1 MAQQLVFHRFI
12 FVFSMHAKSSKCS
25 QEAQMPSMDTVDEKC
40 HFRPRAMV
48 QKFWLT
54 KSKTVETNGKAS

>member
-1 MAQQLVFHRFI
+1 MLSV
-12 FVFSMHAKSSKCS
+12 
-25 QEAQMPSMDTVDEKC
+25 DTVDENVP
-40 HFRPRAMV
+40 FRPRAIV